1 MENASK
7 ALLMAGG
14 ILLGI
19 LILSGLVLMWTKIS
33 ELQASQSEITKEEQ
47 IMKFNQEFE
56 TYTSEEEISG
66 VDLISLLNKIE
77 SYNKKKNEVFN
88 DKLQY
93 EIINVSVDLSNTQSI
108 DKTDPTKKKVNWLV
122 SNTTGQNFQNM
133 TDNFLKDSTFSK
145 VDITKTAFKVAKFT
159 KNGETTYS
167 SENGQITGLYFKFL
181 KNGN

>member
-14 ILLGI
+14 ILLGV

-56 TYTSEEEISG
+56 TYVSEEEITG

-93 EIINVSVDLSNTQSI
+93 ELVKVSVDLTNAQSLDKNDNTKI
-108 DKTDPTKKKVNWLV
+108 KVNWLAN
-122 SNTTGQNFQNM
+122 STTGQNFQNR
-133 TDNFLKDSTFSK
+133 TDNFLKDSTISK
-145 VDITKTAFKVAKFT
+145 VDITDTAFKVAKST
-159 KNGETTYS
+159 RNGETTYS

>member
-14 ILLGI
+14 ILLGV

-33 ELQASQSEITKEEQ
+33 ELQASQSEATKEEQ
-47 IMKFNQEFE
+47 IIKFNQEFE
-56 TYTSEEEISG
+56 TYVSEEEISG

-77 SYNKKKNEVFN
+77 SYNKKKDEVFK

-93 EIINVSVDLSNTQSI
+93 ELIKVSVDLSNVQST
-108 DKTDPTKKKVNWLV
+108 DKTDPTKQKVDWLA
-122 SNTTGQNFQNM
+122 SNTNGVNFQDK
-133 TDNFLKDSTFSK
+133 TDNFLKDSTTSK

-159 KNGETTYS
+159 KNRETTYS

-181 KNGN
+181 KSGN